1 MLAEIILLISS
12 AMLAYAVGY
21 RLGARAPRSR
31 IANDAEVIAK
41 GKRER
46 ARERA
51 DARDEAREVRA
62 WIRDTFRNQDDVG
75 F

>member
-1 MLAEIILLISS
+1 MLAEIILLIS
-12 AMLAYAVGY
+12 AVMLAYTVGY

-31 IANDAEVIAK
+31 IANNAEVIAK

-46 ARERA
+46 ALERA